1 MASRKTKTQAKRPH
15 IECDSDNDE
24 PYPRFIIL
32 ESKEQPPL
40 TKTSPFV
47 IEKSISA
54 LITPKTVKKKKL
66 KTGTILI
73 EVIEKKTS
81 WNNIKAKKIHN
92 IDIKAYPHERLNT
105 SKGVIR
111 NGELSLC
118 SIMEIKNELKKQNVI
133 NVKRI
138 TIKKQNE
145 IIETNT
151 YILTFTNPKP
161 PLEIKI
167 GYTVVKV
174 ETYIPNPRR
183 CQSIA
188 KSGKGKRKL
197 SKLKSPKTLPF
208 LKVYRKSL

>member
-1 MASRKTKTQAKRPH
+1 MYFSSNITQNRKKLEKWNHPYRGDRKKKQA
-15 IECDSDNDE
+15 E
-24 PYPRFIIL
+24 IIL
-32 ESKEQPPL
+32 KQ
-40 TKTSPFV
+40 
-47 IEKSISA
+47 
-54 LITPKTVKKKKL
+54 
-66 KTGTILI
+66 
-73 EVIEKKTS
+73 
-81 WNNIKAKKIHN
+81 KKIHN

-133 NVKRI
+133 DVKRI

-151 YILTFTNPKP
+151 YILTFNNPKT

-174 ETYIPNPRR
+174 ETYP
-183 CQSIA
+183 
-188 KSGKGKRKL
+188 KS
-197 SKLKSPKTLPF
+197 
-208 LKVYRKSL
+208 